1 MAISFHFVIAS
12 VRNKGHVIYYGAT
25 LKDALLDYNYYLLFS
40 AGFIALNLV
49 IFILYLRITRL
60 EQKAATR
67 MCGVLVW
74 YDRNDHRAR
83 AGSDG
88 KKKKSEV
95 FFRPLPT
102 IVFAPDALLIIK
114 YIPKI
119 GN

>member
-1 MAISFHFVIAS
+1 
-12 VRNKGHVIYYGAT
+12 
-25 LKDALLDYNYYLLFS
+25 
-40 AGFIALNLV
+40 
-49 IFILYLRITRL
+49 
-60 EQKAATR
+60 
-67 MCGVLVW
+67 MCGVLVG

-102 IVFAPDALLIIK
+102 IVFAPDALLIMK

-119 GN
+119 RKRGRLGTGQKLPNCELQELMNS